1 LKTQEHSIHQP
12 HAKLFETVFSDPVE
26 AVSFFQA
33 YLPDAMTARIDWN
46 TLVLKENSFIDEE
59 FHGSESDILFQAKLK
74 DMGEDIFLYVLFEH
88 QSKPDKWVRFRLLKY
103 MCRIWD

>member
-33 YLPDAMTARIDWN
+33 YLPDALTTRIVMTR
-46 TLVLKENSFIDEE
+46 LRML
-59 FHGSESDILFQAKLK
+59 ILSPVSV
-74 DMGEDIFLYVLFEH
+74 IF
-88 QSKPDKWVRFRLLKY
+88 
-103 MCRIWD
+103 

>member
-33 YLPDAMTARIDWN
+33 YLPDALTTRIDWN

-59 FHGSESDILFQAKLK
+59 FGILHLGLK
-74 DMGEDIFLYVLFEH
+74 VVYTFRKPEFG
-88 QSKPDKWVRFRLLKY
+88 QSYSVGNN
-103 MCRIWD
+103 